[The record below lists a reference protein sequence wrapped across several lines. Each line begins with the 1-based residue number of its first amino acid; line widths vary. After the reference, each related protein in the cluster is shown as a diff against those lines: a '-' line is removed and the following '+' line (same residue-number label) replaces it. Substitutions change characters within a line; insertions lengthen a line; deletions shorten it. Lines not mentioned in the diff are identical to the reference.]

1 MRRALSILALLLA
14 ALALAAAGCGG
25 EEEATPTPETV
36 QGELPTET
44 TGGGSEELPALE
56 LTGDASAGA
65 DVWSANGCS
74 GCHTLAAAGASG
86 TVGPS
91 LDETQPSY
99 ELAVT
104 RITQGQGAM
113 PAFGDTLE
121 PQQIA
126 DVAQYIVDS
135 TGG

>member
-104 RITQGQGAM
+104 RITLGQGAM

>member
-14 ALALAAAGCGG
+14 ALALASAGCGG

>member
-14 ALALAAAGCGG
+14 ALALASAGCGG

-104 RITQGQGAM
+104 RITLGQGAM